1 MFSDIDFRECIL
13 RVKKVEG
20 VEDCIVFKD
29 GMPIESQSENSEHI
43 SAVAEDLTR
52 TGLKLAEELGI
63 GKPKDIILE
72 TPEKKLLIYPV
83 GDAYIGVIARADVNL
98 GLLRLVLDSFGG

>member
-1 MFSDIDFRECIL
+1 MPSNIDFRECIL

-20 VEDCIVFKD
+20 VEECIVFKD
-29 GMPIESQSENSEHI
+29 GMPIESQGENSEHI

-52 TGLKLAEELGI
+52 AGLKLAEELGI
-63 GKPKDIILE
+63 GRTKDIILE

-98 GLLRLVLDSFGG
+98 GLLRLVLESFGD